1 MQKNPITIGTAERK
15 ILIVLLYYITL
26 GVFTFTSFTLFTKH
40 IDQNAIATIEYFEC
54 EKSGRNNTCSYDV
67 QQTPYVSFITFLLIG
82 LFPGI
87 NLVFAVNVQELKAFV
102 KKLNTTVLKK
112 ATLSTIED
120 RSKSTGDHTLPRK

>member
-1 MQKNPITIGTAERK
+1 MRKSPITIGAAERK
-15 ILIVLLYYITL
+15 ILIVFLYYILL

-40 IDQNAIATIEYFEC
+40 TDEDTTATIEYFEC
-54 EKSGRNNTCSYDV
+54 EKNGRNNTCSYDV

-87 NLVFAVNVQELKAFV
+87 NLVFAVNVQDFKAFV
-102 KKLNTTVLKK
+102 KKFNTTLLKK
-112 ATLSTIED
+112 ASLSTTED